1 MKNKRALLPPALWL
15 SAMLVCLL
23 LIAQTRF
30 VTDLS
35 AFMPKTPNA
44 RQQLLIEQL
53 RDGAVARLI
62 MIGIDGGDAP
72 ERARLSRELNQALQ
86 KTDLFVAVQNGQEET
101 LEHDRAYFFDNRY
114 LLSPAVTP
122 ARFEADGLHGA
133 ISGSIEALSGDAGMS
148 LKRLFGRDPTGETLQ
163 LVEQLQGPGQP
174 QNVEGV
180 WASRDGQ
187 RALLLALTRAAGS
200 DTEAQSLA
208 VETVRNVF
216 AALPGR
222 SNDARLVMSGAGV
235 SSAASRNT
243 IEKEVSR
250 LATASFVLVVCLLLV
265 VYRSALLLLLGSLPV
280 LSGVAAGIAAVSLGF
295 GQVHGL
301 TLGFGTTLIGEA
313 VDYSI
318 YFFVQRT
325 SNQDSANHARNFWR
339 TIWLGMLT
347 SIVGFAALL
356 SSSFPGL
363 AQLGL
368 YSIVGLVAAVL
379 VTRYVLPV
387 LTPKTLAL
395 RDLRQVGA
403 QLDRGIERAAVL
415 RWPLA
420 GLAVAACV
428 TIYAHQ
434 GSIWNRALSGLNPIP
449 KSEQRVDE
457 QLRGD
462 LGGTDSRYI
471 MALTAKDQETAL
483 QQAEKVGAVF
493 QKLTQDQVMA
503 GFTSPA
509 SVLPSIALQ
518 RQRQAALPNAEQAD
532 QRLQQA
538 LQGLPVKAERLGAFL
553 ADLQAA
559 REHPP
564 LVRKDLDGT
573 AVAMMVDTMLIQR
586 ANDYLV
592 LMPLRAMT
600 EGPSADSIALDVV
613 NDALR
618 AQGLDNATVI
628 DMVDESSSLF
638 DGYRHEVLWLA
649 GLGCVFILVLLLAS
663 LRSWVR
669 TLRVAAP
676 LACSVVCVTAALL
689 LHGTSLTI
697 LHLVGLLLVV
707 AIGTNYALFFDRGA
721 QTADPHDRHQT
732 QVSLLVANLTA
743 VGSFGVLGLS
753 DVPVLAAIGSTVAPG
768 TFFALVFAAILTRE
782 RSGAPAH

>member
-1 MKNKRALLPPALWL
+1 MKTKPGILPLALWL
-15 SAMLVCLL
+15 SVMVACLL

-44 RQQLLIEQL
+44 RQQLLIDQL

-62 MIGIDGGDAP
+62 MIGIDGGDAAQ
-72 ERARLSRELNQALQ
+72 RAQLSRALTQELQ

-101 LEHDRAYFFDNRY
+101 LEHDQAYFFDNRY
-114 LLSPAVTP
+114 LLSPTVTP
-122 ARFEADGLHGA
+122 ALFEVEGLHSA
-133 ISGSIEALSGDAGMS
+133 ISRSIDALSGGAGMS
-148 LKRLFGRDPTGETLQ
+148 LKRIFARDPTGETLQ
-163 LVEQLQGPGQP
+163 LVEQLAGPGQP
-174 QNVEGV
+174 QSVEGV
-180 WASRDGQ
+180 WASRDSQ

-200 DTEAQSLA
+200 DTEAQSRA
-208 VETVRNVF
+208 VDTVRQRF
-216 AALPGR
+216 AELPGR
-222 SNDARLVMSGAGV
+222 TADARLVMSGTGV

-250 LATASFVLVVCLLLV
+250 LAAASFVLVVCLLLV
-265 VYRSALLLLLGSLPV
+265 VYRSALLLVLGVLPV
-280 LSGVAAGIAAVSLGF
+280 LSGVAVGIAAVSLGF

-301 TLGFGTTLIGEA
+301 TLGFGTTLIGEG
-313 VDYSI
+313 VDYAI
-318 YFFVQRT
+318 YFFVQRAST
-325 SNQDSANHARNFWR
+325 NDSRNFWR

-347 SIVGFAALL
+347 SIAGFSALL

-368 YSIVGLVAAVL
+368 YSISGLVAAAL

-395 RDLRQVGA
+395 RDLRQAGSK
-403 QLDRGIERAAVL
+403 LDRGIERASVL

-420 GLAVAACV
+420 GLAIAACF
-428 TIYAHQ
+428 TIYTHE
-434 GSIWNRALSGLNPIP
+434 GSIWNSALSGLNPIP
-449 KSEQRVDE
+449 KSEQLDDE
-457 QLRGD
+457 QLRSD

-471 MALTAKDQETAL
+471 MALSAKDQETAL

-493 QKLTQDQVMA
+493 QKLTRDQVIG

-518 RQRQAALPNAEQAD
+518 QQRQAALPDAEQARL
-532 QRLQQA
+532 RLQQA

-553 ADLQAA
+553 SDLQAA
-559 REHPP
+559 RQHPP
-564 LVRKDLDGT
+564 LLRKDLDGT
-573 AVAMMVDTMLIQR
+573 AVAMVVDSMLIER
-586 ANDYLV
+586 PADYLV

-600 EGPSADSIALDVV
+600 EGPSAGSIPLDLVHSM
-613 NDALR
+613 LQ

-628 DMVDESSSLF
+628 DMAEESRNLF
-638 DGYRHEVLWLA
+638 DGYRHEILGLA
-649 GLGCVFILVLLLAS
+649 AVGCLFILVLLMAS

-676 LACSVVCVTAALL
+676 LALSVLCVTAALL
-689 LHGTSLTI
+689 LHGTQLTI

-707 AIGTNYALFFDRGA
+707 AIGTNYALFFDRGV
-721 QTADPHDRHQT
+721 QTANPLDRHQT
-732 QVSLLVANLTA
+732 QVSLLVANLTT
-743 VGSFGVLGLS
+743 VGSFGLLGLS
-753 DVPVLAAIGSTVAPG
+753 NVPVLAAIGSTVAPG

-782 RSGAPAH
+782 RSGAPAL